1 MDIAVGAVVIVHCRE
16 PREKLW
22 GLLMRLDGVG
32 VGLRGMELS
41 AVEDW
46 IRQEISGRESFLSPS
61 SFFIPMHR
69 VQRID
74 LDEDGEA
81 VLGLAQ
87 RFEEATG
94 NPVRDVLGGV
104 R

>member
-46 IRQEISGRESFLSPS
+46 IRQEISGEESFLSPS
-61 SFFIPMHR
+61 SFFVPMHR

-74 LDEDGEA
+74 LDETSGPVA
-81 VLGLAQ
+81 GLSQ
-87 RFEEATG
+87 RFREGTG
-94 NPVRDVLGGV
+94 RDVRDALGGES
-104 R
+104 